1 MRSRSLSKF
10 AVGTIVVPFALLAA
24 CSPDRRT
31 EGRADAPQVSA
42 NAAKAD
48 ADNSDL
54 NERDRSGAT
63 LTPLDQGGSDSDRD
77 VTQLVRQRIVDQ
89 DGFSVNAKNVKIITQ
104 DGVVTLR
111 GPVATSEEKAQI
123 GAITAQANGVKR
135 VDNQLEVETNR

>member
-1 MRSRSLSKF
+1 MRSLSKL
-10 AVGTIVVPFALLAA
+10 AVGTIVVPFALLVA
-24 CSPDRRT
+24 CSSERRT
-31 EGRADAPQVSA
+31 DVRADAPQVSA
-42 NAAKAD
+42 NSATD

-63 LTPLDQGGSDSDRD
+63 LTPLDQGGSEADRN
-77 VTQLVRQRIVDQ
+77 VTQLVRKGIVDQ

-123 GAITAQANGVKR
+123 GVITAQANGVKR
-135 VDNQLEVETNR
+135 VDNQLEVEINR